1 MRIRVDLPDPLGPTS
16 PITPAAGTSILSRS
30 TAVMAPNRRVR
41 PVVVTTLAM
50 KANLLDG
57 ADVM

>member
-16 PITPAAGTSILSRS
+16 PMTPAAGTSIFSRS
-30 TAVMAPNRRVR
+30 TAVIAPNLRVR

-50 KANLLDG
+50 KANLQG
-57 ADVM
+57 GVIVM